1 MSQSTTEMVISGI
14 DQISSEIASDD
25 AIQNKDLSYEV
36 MPDVHCDDYIPGLTL
51 SQGITN
57 EELYMASKAT
67 DKCVVPLITLATTTG
82 YKDNTKDIA
91 DHKNMGSII
100 KELDNTLLNG
110 VDDIHQINNDTMVQ
124 DISNTKEIIESIHTT
139 DDVVEITKIEFGN
152 ENVNSCPITNS
163 PKAEMLTNTPTVVIP
178 SNPELLDV
186 FVASQCVDND
196 TYTNDP
202 ASNKEYLVTGVTTM
216 GEDGVGE
223 LAHLELNDSLLLE
236 EICIDFSE
244 NVAYDIQDN
253 PVSEKFNIQDK
264 SVNEI
269 FENTSRCTTSPQ
281 TDTTSFQCIPQ
292 HTELQC
298 IEESATVPS
307 MSPR

>member
-14 DQISSEIASDD
+14 DQISSEMVSDD
-25 AIQNKDLSYEV
+25 AIQNKDVSYEV
-36 MPDVHCDDYIPGLTL
+36 MPHVQCDDYIPGLTL
-51 SQGITN
+51 SQGISN
-57 EELYMASKAT
+57 EELYVSSKAT
-67 DKCVVPLITLATTTG
+67 DKCVVPLATTTE
-82 YKDNTKDIA
+82 YKDNTKDIV

-110 VDDIHQINNDTMVQ
+110 VDDIHQIDNDTMVQ
-124 DISNTKEIIESIHTT
+124 DISNNKEIIESIHAT
-139 DDVVEITKIEFGN
+139 DDVVEITKIELGI
-152 ENVNSCPITNS
+152 ENVNSCRITNS
-163 PKAEMLTNTPTVVIP
+163 PKAEMLTNTPTVP

-196 TYTNDP
+196 TYMNDP
-202 ASNKEYLVTGVTTM
+202 ASNKEYLTTGVTTM

-244 NVAYDIQDN
+244 NVAYDIQDK
-253 PVSEKFNIQDK
+253 PASEKFNIQDK

-269 FENTSRCTTSPQ
+269 FENTSRCTNSPQ